1 MKTFIT
7 ILLFTGLYSNMFAQ
21 DAKKEAQKVETK
33 MDPIRATDMNVV
45 SASFTVK
52 DFDFWRKSYVS
63 HDSMRKAYAMEPLLL
78 GRGVDNPNMVY
89 LVNKTTDVQ
98 KSKSLFAIPEMKAM
112 MDSSGVTSAGTFEY
126 AHVIRLD
133 TTNAANKMR
142 LRVSHHVKDFDAWL
156 KVYDGE
162 GRAERAKYGMED
174 RSLSRGLDDPNMV
187 YITFYVVDKDK
198 AMARGN
204 SPELKKLMM
213 DAGVDSEPK
222 IFLYTV
228 VN

>member
-1 MKTFIT
+1 MKRIPFFLAASAMVFFLACT
-7 ILLFTGLYSNMFAQ
+7 A
-21 DAKKEAQKVETK
+21 KVETK
-33 MDPIRATDMNVV
+33 MDPISSADINVV

-52 DFDFWRKSYVS
+52 DFDVWKKAYMS
-63 HDSMRKAYAMEPLLL
+63 HDSMRMAYAMEPLLL

-89 LVNKTTDVQ
+89 IVNKTTDVQ
-98 KSKSLFAIPEMKAM
+98 KSKSLFAMPEMKAM
-112 MDSSGVTSAGTFEY
+112 MDSSGVTSAATVEY

-142 LRVSHHVKDFDAWL
+142 LRVSHHVRDFDTWL

-174 RSLSRGLDDPNMV
+174 RALARGLDDPNMV
-187 YITFYVVDKDK
+187 YVTFYITDKDK
-198 AMARGN
+198 AMARGS
-204 SPELKKLMM
+204 SPELKKLMT

-222 IFLYTV
+222 MMMYKAL
-228 VN
+228 N